1 MYKITSRAVLIT
13 AIGIA
18 VAVGAGGVFLATR
31 NTTQAQN
38 KETASSS
45 LTPQPTGETDGGLV
59 VFIDPV
65 TGQIR
70 QPDAA
75 EIGTLSR
82 PATRKAGE
90 TRQAQPFPVPGGGVG
105 MALDPSFD
113 LSVMVTKTADGKLKT
128 DCVVGQD
135 AAAAVA
141 RGEAKAPTKEGNT
154 PDEK

>member
-1 MYKITSRAVLIT
+1 MYKITSRAFLMT
-13 AIGIA
+13 AMGIA
-18 VAVGAGGVFLATR
+18 VALGAGGAFVAIR
-31 NTTQAQN
+31 NTKAQN

-45 LTPQPTGETDGGLV
+45 VTPQPAGEADAGLV

-75 EIGTLSR
+75 EIGTLS
-82 PATRKAGE
+82 PPNTRKAGE
-90 TRQAQPFPVPGGGVG
+90 TKPAQPFPMKGGGVG

-113 LSVMVTKTADGKLKT
+113 SSVVVTKTAGGKMKT

-135 AAAAVA
+135 AAAALL
-141 RGEAKAPTKEGNT
+141 RGEAKTKEEHT